1 MDVFFRVIFRI
12 GVDFFLDFDGE
23 IEDAADGLV
32 IRAR

>member
-23 IEDAADGLV
+23 IEDAADGLD
-32 IRAR
+32 IRVR